1 MSNST
6 NITSGISSDLL
17 RASIILPAMD
27 KYMLIIIYISGV
39 LGSLLNIVT
48 LLQKKFRKNPCSLYF
63 LSASITDFC
72 VMNAVVMTDVL
83 RYLNPP
89 LFVYI
94 NLTIVWCKLQKYFI
108 FFLSCLSSTFITLAC
123 IDRFCTSS
131 HSQKLRKLS
140 QLKVSRIL
148 IPSVLL
154 IWALFSL
161 HMIILYQIVPYTPTQ
176 PDQCQTPPD
185 ASMFVLIVDGYF
197 FSLFNG
203 AIVPLFL
210 SIFGFSIYRN
220 VRLSRRRIAPIR
232 NINNNRTVVA
242 ARNPNLNRQNL
253 HLITMLLVQASLTVI
268 LNIPYMTVYLKL
280 LYNSIPTDQLLY
292 LVFAIFVYIARWFW
306 FANYAKTFYLNS
318 LSSQVFRDAL
328 KQQFVNI
335 SHQLRVTFLT
345 QITI

>member
-1 MSNST
+1 V
-6 NITSGISSDLL
+6 
-17 RASIILPAMD
+17 MD
-27 KYMLIIIYISGV
+27 KYMLMIIYTGGV

-48 LLQKKFRKNPCSLYF
+48 LLQKQFRKNPCSQYF
-63 LSASITDFC
+63 LSASTTDFF
-72 VMNAVVMTDVL
+72 VMNVVVMTDVL

-94 NLTIVWCKLQKYFI
+94 NLTVVWCKLQKYFI
-108 FFLSCLSSTFITLAC
+108 FLLSCLSSTFITLAC

-131 HSQKLRKLS
+131 HSQQLRKLS

-154 IWALFSL
+154 IWASFSL
-161 HMIILYQIVPYTPTQ
+161 HMIILYDVVSYTPAQ
-176 PDQCQTPPD
+176 PAQCQTPPH

-197 FSLFNG
+197 FSMFNG

-210 SIFGFSIYRN
+210 SIFGSLIYRN
-220 VRLSRRRIAPIR
+220 VRLSRKRTAPIP
-232 NINNNRTVVA
+232 NTNSSGTVVT

-268 LNIPYMTVYLKL
+268 LNIPYMTVYLQG
-280 LYNSIPTDQLLY
+280 LYNSIPTNQLQF
-292 LVFAIFVYIARWFW
+292 LVYAIFVYIARWFW
-306 FANYAKTFYLNS
+306 FLNYAKTFYLNS

-328 KQQFVNI
+328 KRQSINL
-335 SHQLRVTFLT
+335 SHQLRVTLLT
-345 QITI
+345 QMTN